1 MELATTGST
10 DSRLV
15 GLRLRARAPGSPA
28 AALLDLRQREQDR
41 LAEAAAVRDVCA
53 AARQAVAAL
62 PATVAGRVEE
72 LAGVATELGLALAR
86 ELVGAALDRDGAP
99 PVPRQLARGQQCR
112 DVAHALVHD
121 GTKLRELPERP
132 VVLQHEAKRARVCQ
146 VQESQRIVPRR
157 LQRVRKAAEC
167 APGQLPIEA
176 EQRQCRVAR
185 VEGRLAARA
194 GEEHRVARQRLAA
207 HAATQGTRG
216 LSLSGVRG
224 HAGYAQDVC
233 GEGRRA

>member
-1 MELATTGST
+1 MSIFETFLCANFQKFETFI
-10 DSRLV
+10 RALEV
-15 GLRLRARAPGSPA
+15 RQRAIEQVLQRARHVRGQ
-28 AALLDLRQREQDR
+28 RQRLDAHQ
-41 LAEAAAVRDVCA
+41 
-53 AARQAVAAL
+53 
-62 PATVAGRVEE
+62 
-72 LAGVATELGLALAR
+72 

-99 PVPRQLARGQQCR
+99 RVPRQLARGQQCR

-167 APGQLPIEA
+167 SPGQLPIEA

-194 GEEHRVARQRLAA
+194 GEEHRVARQRVAA
-207 HAATQGTRG
+207 HAATQGTRA

-233 GEGRRA
+233 GEGSRS

>member
-1 MELATTGST
+1 MLKKSHPKFKTFLSQTFKSLKPSFAP
-10 DSRLV
+10 SRCSS
-15 GLRLRARAPGSPA
+15 ARSSRCSSACHVRGQ
-28 AALLDLRQREQDR
+28 RQRLDTHQ
-41 LAEAAAVRDVCA
+41 
-53 AARQAVAAL
+53 
-62 PATVAGRVEE
+62 
-72 LAGVATELGLALAR
+72 

-99 PVPRQLARGQQCR
+99 RVPRQLARSQQCR

-132 VVLQHEAKRARVCQ
+132 VVLQHEAKRALVCQ

-167 APGQLPIEA
+167 SPGQLPIEA
-176 EQRQCRVAR
+176 EQCQCRVAR

-194 GEEHRVARQRLAA
+194 GEEHRVARQRVAA
-207 HAATQGTRG
+207 HAATQGTQA

-224 HAGYAQDVC
+224 HAGYAQDDC
-233 GEGRRA
+233 GEGSRA

>member
-1 MELATTGST
+1 MSIFETFLCANFQKFETFI
-10 DSRLV
+10 RALEV
-15 GLRLRARAPGSPA
+15 RQRALEQVLQRARHVRGQ
-28 AALLDLRQREQDR
+28 RQRLDAHQ
-41 LAEAAAVRDVCA
+41 
-53 AARQAVAAL
+53 
-62 PATVAGRVEE
+62 
-72 LAGVATELGLALAR
+72 
-86 ELVGAALDRDGAP
+86 ELVGTALDRDGANR
-99 PVPRQLARGQQCR
+99 VPRQLARGQQR
-112 DVAHALVHD
+112 HDVAHALVHD
-121 GTKLRELPERP
+121 GTQLRELPERP

-194 GEEHRVARQRLAA
+194 GEEHRVARQRVAA
-207 HAATQGTRG
+207 HAATQGTRA